1 MHEDD
6 EWRVSDLLNTDQPLV
21 EDVALAKQ
29 ILSTYKD
36 LMILNSNDHSALWKR
51 GNDWDIEVR
60 VPRQAIEFMEN
71 TLSEWFEVIAGI
83 EERRGNMPYLIDR
96 SLYEDGK
103 IDWNQGLKLSDME
116 KWMGEYGY
124 IGDYPWIRPVPN
136 SGEPLSGYYNR
147 LLTIKYVLRMMASL
161 TLTSESYDQLSGW
174 DIERD
179 ETVTLTDL
187 REKSWKTASYAK
199 GTLLLMDRLL
209 DSRQLK
215 GPKISVGF
223 PNDDEKSRERFV
235 SQFVGSFRKKKFSG
249 ALSEMGFANIRSFL
263 GMPTEGVW
271 FTPMGWKFV
280 MMENPVIDQSEG
292 WEKGNRFSDEEVN
305 FLLGH
310 FRKNVPGEWD
320 FIVKMA
326 EMIRGGIIDS
336 GSMNKKLMSSM
347 GWNESKASLYRTG
360 SIARL
365 EELGLLNRIKTG
377 VEVRF
382 ELTERGDALLKNQ

>member
-1 MHEDD
+1 
-6 EWRVSDLLNTDQPLV
+6 
-21 EDVALAKQ
+21 
-29 ILSTYKD
+29 
-36 LMILNSNDHSALWKR
+36 
-51 GNDWDIEVR
+51 
-60 VPRQAIEFMEN
+60 
-71 TLSEWFEVIAGI
+71 
-83 EERRGNMPYLIDR
+83 
-96 SLYEDGK
+96 
-103 IDWNQGLKLSDME
+103 
-116 KWMGEYGY
+116 
-124 IGDYPWIRPVPN
+124 
-136 SGEPLSGYYNR
+136 
-147 LLTIKYVLRMMASL
+147 VLRMMASL